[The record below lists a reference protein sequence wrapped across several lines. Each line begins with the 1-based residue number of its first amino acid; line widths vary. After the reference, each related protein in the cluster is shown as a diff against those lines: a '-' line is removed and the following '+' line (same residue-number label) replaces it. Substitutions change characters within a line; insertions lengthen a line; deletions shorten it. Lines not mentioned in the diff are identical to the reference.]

1 MGLFPG
7 NGKAIFSSLRLFFY
21 RGYALC
27 HFSERGCFL
36 FMDAL
41 NDLNQLFLRNLET
54 KYVRTVFDLWFRDL
68 VLEKMDDK
76 NAVFSI
82 NSDFKRDVL
91 DKKYKTVI
99 KDAMEEVIGFPIA
112 VSFTST
118 EHGETAIDR
127 YLRQK
132 EEEAKKEAEKPVEP
146 IQSEDEKFKQAI
158 EGHSLVEEYTFGN
171 FVVGESNK
179 FAHAA
184 CWAVAAC
191 PSLGPSTGTRYS
203 GSANAGPDDPIFTY
217 NPLFIHGP
225 SGLGKTH
232 LLYAIT
238 NEIKKK
244 KSNVKIVYKKCEDF
258 TNEMIGAIKSGTM
271 PAFREKY
278 RSSDVLLIDDIQFIA
293 GKESTQEEFF
303 HTFTALYESEKQIIL
318 TSDRPPKDISPLED
332 RLRTRFEWGLIA
344 DIQPPSEELR
354 AAIIRQKAESMHVT
368 VPEDAIAFL
377 TESLQKDIRQIEG
390 AIKKIAAISSI
401 TSTPINI
408 DMCRRAIGDIVSG
421 EEPAPVTVDRIL
433 RVVSEKFG
441 VSCADI
447 KGRKRSE
454 NIASARHMCVYLIR
468 QLTSLSLM
476 DIGAIFARD
485 HTTTINSIRKIESER
500 GNGSPTDMLINEL
513 TEKIKN

>member
-1 MGLFPG
+1 
-7 NGKAIFSSLRLFFY
+7 
-21 RGYALC
+21 
-27 HFSERGCFL
+27 
-36 FMDAL
+36 MDTL
-41 NDLNQLFLRNLET
+41 NDLNLLFLRNLQT
-54 KYVRTVFDLWFRDL
+54 KYISTVYDLWFRDL
-68 VLEKMDDK
+68 VLVEMDDSH
-76 NAVFSI
+76 AVFSI
-82 NSDFKRDVL
+82 NSDFKRGVL
-91 DKKYKTVI
+91 EKKYSTVLH
-99 KDAMEEVIGFPIA
+99 DAMEEVIGFPIEVTV
-112 VSFTST
+112 VSN
-118 EHGETAIDR
+118 EQVEDPVDR
-127 YLRQK
+127 ILRQK
-132 EEEAKKEAEKPVEP
+132 REEEEKQAELAANAPPV
-146 IQSEDEKFKQAI
+146 QSEDEKFKQAI

-203 GSANAGPDDPIFTY
+203 NAGEAGPDEPIFTY

-271 PAFREKY
+271 SAFREKY

-293 GKESTQEEFF
+293 GKEATQEEFF

-318 TSDRPPKDISPLED
+318 TSDRPPKDINPLED

-401 TSTPINI
+401 TSTPISL

-433 RVVSEKFG
+433 KVVSEKFG

-454 NIASARHMCVYLIR
+454 NIANARHMCVYLIR
-468 QLTSLSLM
+468 QLTSMSLM
-476 DIGAIFARD
+476 DIGAVFGRD
-485 HTTTINSIRKIESER
+485 HTTTINSIRKIEADK
-500 GNGSPTDMLINEL
+500 GNGNMDTLINEL
-513 TEKIKN
+513 TEKIKA